1 MVGEKSLERHEPDK
15 IMLDLNTIYQIMS
28 PTPQDPKKRNQVA
41 IVEEEEVKTFFDYE
55 PEKKEEDAIDLESTP
70 LKDMLKDIFSDS

>member
-1 MVGEKSLERHEPDK
+1 
-15 IMLDLNTIYQIMS
+15 
-28 PTPQDPKKRNQVA
+28 VA